1 MQNRYVGDIG
11 DYVKLAILRAL
22 SPGYRLGVAWW
33 LFPDE
38 NHNKDGRHIEYLEQ
52 PDRWRR
58 FDPDLF
64 DTLQK
69 VVASDQRHVRAL
81 EASTTLGGATFADEM
96 LPVGGPIDQ
105 RREARREWFLRVKQ
119 SLADSNFVFVDPDNG
134 LEPGFYS
141 HGSATA
147 GKSVLI
153 SELRE
158 LAIPG
163 RCLIVYHHQTRRE
176 GGHHSEIDHWADRL
190 RASGFATVDALRAKP
205 YSPRVFFL
213 LDAPADIRQ
222 RAIEI
227 EDRWKGLISWH
238 PDEARSSSS
247 SAKQPT
253 SASPIQ
259 SVAPRGSGLSRSGI
273 TTRIGFVNP
282 NDQEVIRPTRKPGT
296 DHGQYV
302 YVLRCRG
309 CGNEYGANGSD
320 IWLRRCPAHDGGAP
334 GLAP

>member
-11 DYVKLAILRAL
+11 DHVKLAILRAL

-33 LFPDE
+33 LFRDE
-38 NHNKDGRHIEYLEQ
+38 NHNKDGRHIEYLKR
-52 PDRWRR
+52 PGRWRR

-64 DTLQK
+64 DVLQK
-69 VVASDQRHVRAL
+69 IVDSDQRNVRAL
-81 EASTTLGGATFADEM
+81 EASNILVEVSFVDEM
-96 LPVGGPIDQ
+96 VPMGGPVGQ

-119 SLADSNFVFVDPDNG
+119 SLADANFVFVDPDNG
-134 LEPGFYS
+134 LEPGIYS

-153 SELRE
+153 SELHE

-163 RCLIVYHHQTRRE
+163 RCLLVYHHQTRRE
-176 GGHHSEIDHWADRL
+176 GGHYGEIDHWAARL

-213 LDAPADIRQ
+213 LDAPADTRQ

-238 PDEARSSSS
+238 PDERRPSSS

-253 SASPIQ
+253 SDSPIQ
-259 SVAPRGSGLSRSGI
+259 SVAPRGPGCRDQASPHELATS
-273 TTRIGFVNP
+273 IGM
-282 NDQEVIRPTRKPGT
+282 IRR
-296 DHGQYV
+296 
-302 YVLRCRG
+302 
-309 CGNEYGANGSD
+309 
-320 IWLRRCPAHDGGAP
+320 
-334 GLAP
+334 